1 FGTYGDHVAG
11 ELARIVAPLLERLP
25 QARVLLAGRGAATFA
40 SRLGDG
46 TRLRLDVLSEQDGLS
61 VAAALRACDVLVQPF
76 PDGVTT
82 RRTSMMAALSSARP
96 VVTTNGDLTEP
107 VWNGTAVVMAPA
119 GQPARFVD
127 EVERLAMDAARR
139 DRVGIQGR
147 QLYDERFA

>member
-1 FGTYGDHVAG
+1 
-11 ELARIVAPLLERLP
+11 
-25 QARVLLAGRGAATFA
+25 
-40 SRLGDG
+40 
-46 TRLRLDVLSEQDGLS
+46 
-61 VAAALRACDVLVQPF
+61 
-76 PDGVTT
+76 
-82 RRTSMMAALSSARP
+82 MMAALSSARP

-147 QLYDERFA
+147 QLYDERFALAGTIGRLRR